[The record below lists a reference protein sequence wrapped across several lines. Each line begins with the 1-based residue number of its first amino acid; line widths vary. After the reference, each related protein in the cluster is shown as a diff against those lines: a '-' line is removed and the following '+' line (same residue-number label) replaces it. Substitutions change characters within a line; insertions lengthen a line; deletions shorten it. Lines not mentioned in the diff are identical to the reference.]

1 MNIDE
6 IAKIAG
12 VSKSTVSRA
21 LNNSGYVSA
30 KTRSRVL
37 DTIQESGYRRNLIAR
52 NLRSKKSNFIG
63 LIIPDIANEF
73 FSLFAKSLET
83 NLRKA
88 GFALFLCNTEEKIE
102 NENFYLDSLLD
113 NQVQAIVLTSTSHQI
128 PKKIKYAKI
137 PIVIADRFIEDT
149 SVLEMCCITSDNRY
163 GGRRAVDELFRR
175 GAKKLLVI
183 ADERHMYG
191 TEVRMKAACERA
203 QEIDVSAEVRFAHV
217 SAFGGYDV
225 IVDALTKEH
234 LDFDSLFCTTDIFA
248 LGALRA
254 LVEHHIR
261 IPEEIQVIGFDGI
274 ELGAFSNP
282 PLTTFKQ
289 DAIGMGKAAAD
300 AIVAMLHHETVQHH
314 KLLPLEFVER
324 STTLAQ

>member
-6 IAKIAG
+6 IAYIAG

-21 LNNSGYVSA
+21 LNSSGYVSA
-30 KTRSRVL
+30 ETRQRVL
-37 DTIQESGYRRNLIAR
+37 DVVQQSGYRRNLIAK
-52 NLRSKKSNFIG
+52 NLRSKKSNFVG

-88 GFALFLCNTEEKIE
+88 GFALFLCNTEERVE
-102 NENFYLDSLLD
+102 NENFYLESLID

-137 PIVIADRFIEDT
+137 PIVIADRHIEDT
-149 SVLEMCCITSDNRY
+149 STHQICCITSDNMH
-163 GGRRAVDELFRR
+163 GGQRAVDELSRR
-175 GAKKLLVI
+175 GAKKLLII

-191 TEVRMKAACERA
+191 TEVRMSAACIRA
-203 QEIDVSAEVRFAHV
+203 RENGISSEVRFAHV
-217 SAFGGYDV
+217 SAIGGYNV
-225 IVDALTKEH
+225 IVNALTKEK
-234 LDFDSLFCTTDIFA
+234 LKFDSLFCTTDIFA

-254 LVEHHIR
+254 FSEFHIP
-261 IPEEIQVIGFDGI
+261 IPEMVQVIGFDGI
-274 ELGAFSNP
+274 ELGAFSTP

-289 DAIGMGKAAAD
+289 DAIGMGEAAAD
-300 AIVAMLHHETVQHH
+300 AIFAMLHHESLQPLR
-314 KLLPLEFVER
+314 LLPLEFIER
-324 STTLAQ
+324 STTLSQ